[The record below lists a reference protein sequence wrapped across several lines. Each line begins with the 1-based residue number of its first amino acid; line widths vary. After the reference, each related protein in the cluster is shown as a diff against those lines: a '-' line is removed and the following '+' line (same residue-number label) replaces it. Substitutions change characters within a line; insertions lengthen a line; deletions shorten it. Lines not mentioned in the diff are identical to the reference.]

1 MKGRFEDW
9 RVRALLACALALSTA
24 CSNDL
29 GYEIAQQKWRDVIVR
44 IESRPAP
51 PEPGMNEF
59 WVILN
64 DVRGRPVH
72 NAIVSIRGSSSVWH
86 QAIQDGHTG
95 VFRRSARIDDP
106 ATMPLVVKLQMGKE
120 LGELSFD
127 LSPATSDRTNSESA
141 SDDSGRHQ
149 N

>member
-1 MKGRFEDW
+1 MTRHRSSW
-9 RVRALLACALALSTA
+9 YVRVSLACGFVLTAA

-29 GYEIAQQKWRDVIVR
+29 GYEIAQQQWRDVIVR

-72 NAIVSIRGSSSVWH
+72 NAIVSVRGSSSVWH

-106 ATMPLVVKLQMGKE
+106 TTMPLVVKLQMGKE

-127 LSPATSDRTNSESA
+127 LSPPTTESATSSV
-141 SDDSGRHQ
+141 GG
-149 N
+149 